1 MQPRSCPAL
10 FVSAPASNQGKTTV
24 TAALARYHAAQGH
37 NVCVFK
43 TGADFLDPMILE
55 RASGRPVYQLDLWMG
70 GEEHC
75 RALLYEAAGAADL
88 ILIEGVMGL
97 FDGTPSS
104 ADLAQLFGVPVLAV
118 IDAEAMAQSFGAIA
132 HGLATYR
139 NELPFAGVLANR
151 VAGARHAEMAEQG
164 MPAGLAYWGAVT
176 RDAGFELPDRHL
188 GLVQAEEVGD
198 LEQRLDALAA
208 ALRGTKLTGLPAPVE
223 FAAPR
228 WAPSCGTGAER
239 AGGGGTWARESSG
252 PVPLGVEVVPGLA
265 GTPVSPGLPVSPGA
279 AAPGAG
285 PQGAGPQGAGPQGAG
300 APSTPGFAPPQVL
313 DGTRIGVARDRA
325 FSFLYH
331 ANLDVLRAM
340 GAELVFFS
348 PLADVGLPAV
358 DSVYLPGGYPEL
370 HLARLAA
377 NRTMAAALREHVNAG
392 KPLYAECGGM
402 LYLLE
407 SLTDVKGQ
415 RADMVGILPGNAMM
429 QPGLTGLGYQSAPL
443 PGGVLRGHTFHHS
456 RMETSL
462 TPWARGE
469 RLYNTS
475 PGEAIYRRGRLV
487 ASYLHTYFPS
497 NPRAAAELF
506 LRRD

>member
-1 MQPRSCPAL
+1 MEQRSCPAL

-24 TAALARYHAAQGH
+24 TAALARYHAAQGC
-37 NVCVFK
+37 NVRVFK
-43 TGADFLDPMILE
+43 TGPDFLDPMILE

-75 RALLYEAAGAADL
+75 RALLYEAAREADL

-104 ADLAQLFGVPVLAV
+104 ADLAQLFGVPVLTV
-118 IDAEAMAQSFGAIA
+118 IDAESMAQSFGAIA

-139 NELPFAGVLANR
+139 RDLPFAGVLANR
-151 VAGARHAEMAEQG
+151 VAGARHAEMTEQG
-164 MPAGLAYWGAVT
+164 MPPGLAYWGAVA

-198 LEQRLDALAA
+198 LEQRLEALAA
-208 ALRGTKLTGLPAPVE
+208 ALQGTKLTQLPPPIA
-223 FAAPR
+223 FAAPTT
-228 WAPSCGTGAER
+228 A
-239 AGGGGTWARESSG
+239 
-252 PVPLGVEVVPGLA
+252 
-265 GTPVSPGLPVSPGA
+265 
-279 AAPGAG
+279 
-285 PQGAGPQGAGPQGAG
+285 
-300 APSTPGFAPPQVL
+300 FAPQPL
-313 DGTRIGVARDRA
+313 LSGTKIGIARDRA

-331 ANLDVLRAM
+331 ANLDLLTAM

-348 PLADVGLPAV
+348 VLADAALPAV
-358 DSVYLPGGYPEL
+358 HSVYLPGGYPEL
-370 HLARLAA
+370 HLAQLSA
-377 NRTMAAALREHVNAG
+377 NRAMAAALQKHVDAG

-415 RADMVGILPGNAMM
+415 RAAMAGILPGNAMM
-429 QPGLTGLGYQSAPL
+429 QPRLKGLGYQTVPL

-456 RMETSL
+456 TMETPL

-475 PGEAIYRRGRLV
+475 QGEAIYRQENLV

-506 LRRD
+506 SSRA